1 MIDICIKILYNIYYI
16 YRINEYVKRWIIMGK
31 VKEKEIQLIYDA
43 ICESAD
49 IQKLIKRIANASN
62 TSDSINSSNDSSRE
76 VEILRSQLSN
86 TQLQLKQATDK
97 LEQYKEFYSQ
107 AKPKLEKY
115 TNLEGEV
122 DDLRKKERKYISE
135 IEKSKSEIKRIED
148 VINALNSENESLSS
162 ELKSTT
168 KTIQELKKQFET
180 PVKYLELYR
189 SLSYSVRS
197 GLENVIID
205 TNEITFIASCSN
217 DSNLSSI
224 WEYMK
229 EISDETESKD
239 FKALN
244 LIFDYFFDVFNDS
257 LPEPKYKRDDV
268 EIGDDLDDDYYD
280 RAYGSSTSGEITKI
294 ILRGYK
300 SRNTGKI
307 IHKSLVK
314 A

>member
-1 MIDICIKILYNIYYI
+1 
-16 YRINEYVKRWIIMGK
+16 MGK

-49 IQKLIKRIANASN
+49 IQKLIKRIANEIN

-76 VEILRSQLSN
+76 VEMLRSQLSN

-148 VINALNSENESLSS
+148 VINALNSENESLSF
-162 ELKSTT
+162 ELKSAT
-168 KTIQELKKQFET
+168 KTIQELKKQFEP